1 MIAPQP
7 FYTERGTPMNIK
19 TMCQILCDAKYH
31 IDLLTFPTGRDVLQ
45 KNLTIIRLPN
55 ILRVDTIPIGL
66 SYSKFV
72 YDILIAFMALLLLIT
87 KRYDVVHGI
96 EEGGYLAVF
105 LSKLFKKN
113 SIFDMDSSI
122 PDHLQDRGLT
132 KIGFFMA
139 LISGIEKWCLKNS
152 TLIITVCEALSDK
165 VRQVYPK
172 ATIYQIEDI
181 PLSNPNKKGNTD
193 IEDIK
198 RQYNLKKFYRVV
210 YTGNLESYQ
219 GIDLLI
225 NAWKLFSNRITN
237 FNQYK
242 LVIVG
247 GTADKIE
254 HYNKIAV
261 SLSIQDSVCWVGQ
274 RPSEEMD
281 EWMGIAHALVSPR
294 IEGDN
299 TPLKLYSY
307 MASGKPIIATRRRT
321 HTQILDDSLA
331 FLAEPTPIE
340 FGMAISDALNDF
352 GLASKKANNAKR
364 VVETKYN
371 FRTFQR
377 KLLKAY
383 KQFIIVDSMRNN

>member
-19 TMCQILCDAKYH
+19 TMCQILCDANYH
-31 IDLLTFPTGRDVLQ
+31 IDLLTFPTGKDVLQ
-45 KNLTIIRLPN
+45 KNLKIIR
-55 ILRVDTIPIGL
+55 VAKYFEKETIPIGL
-66 SYSKFV
+66 SYIKFV
-72 YDILIAFMALLLLIT
+72 YDILVAVMALWLLIT

-96 EEGGYLAVF
+96 EEGGYLAVA
-105 LSKLFKKN
+105 LSKLFKKY

-122 PDHLQDRGLT
+122 PDHLEDSGFIKKR
-132 KIGFFMA
+132 FFMTV
-139 LISGIEKWCLKNS
+139 ISGIEKWCLKNS
-152 TLIITVCEALSDK
+152 TLVITVCEALSDK

-172 ATIYQIEDI
+172 ATIFQIEDI
-181 PLSNPNKKGNTD
+181 PLSNPTKKGNSD

-198 RQYNLKKFYRVV
+198 RHYNLQNFSRVI

-225 NAWKLFSNRITN
+225 NAWKLFSNRTTN
-237 FNQYK
+237 FSRYK

-261 SLSIQDSVCWVGQ
+261 SLGVQDSICWVGQ

-281 EWMGIAHALVSPR
+281 GWMSMAHVLVSPR
-294 IEGDN
+294 SEGDN

-307 MASGKPIIATRRRT
+307 MSSGKPIVATRRRT
-321 HTQILDDSLA
+321 HTQVLDDSLA
-331 FLAEPTPIE
+331 FLAEPAPIE
-340 FGMAISDALNDF
+340 FSMAIADALDNF
-352 GLASKKANNAKR
+352 EIALQRANKAKQ
-364 VVETKYN
+364 VVKTKYN
-371 FRTFQR
+371 YRTFR
-377 KLLKAY
+377 SKLLKAY
-383 KQFIIVDSMRNN
+383 SQFTLLDSMRSN